1 MERQRNPGAAFHRL
15 STSFVLGY
23 RGCTKIVA
31 ERLLSGKRFKQSK
44 NSYDWLGTGIYFWE
58 ANPARALE
66 YVREAQVRKKLDAN
80 DVAVVGAVIDL
91 GFCLDL
97 LSSKSISLVLQAYRG
112 FHSLVSMSGQTMPTN
127 RGGSDLLLR
136 DLDCAVLNYLH
147 ESRKEEREIG
157 FDTVRG
163 VFIEGSA
170 LYPGSGFFE
179 KSHIQICVRR
189 SIQIKGVFRVGKV

>member
-97 LSSKSISLVLQAYRG
+97 LSSKSISLVLGLPRI
-112 FHSLVSMSGQTMPTN
+112 SL
-127 RGGSDLLLR
+127 L
-136 DLDCAVLNYLH
+136 
-147 ESRKEEREIG
+147 G
-157 FDTVRG
+157 FDVRPNDANQPWWKRSSPQRPRLRRLKLPPRITQRRERDRLRYG
-163 VFIEGSA
+163 ERRFHRR
-170 LYPGSGFFE
+170 
-179 KSHIQICVRR
+179 KR
-189 SIQIKGVFRVGKV
+189 SISWLWFL